1 MDDIISDCLQLN
13 PNFDT
18 DTNNISWFINS
29 GSKKLECLL
38 EKVQLK
44 EIFAKRNCVL
54 AIAVETVRQAS
65 YILLFKIM
73 YLRYINQLIEENLNA
88 NFKNDWVNKNI
99 AYNVSIDKNVLDN
112 VFGSKEDL
120 NELFYA
126 SGILRKEDQ
135 HRKVLF
141 STYGEE
147 IFPTIQQKLPDLK
160 FKMKMYFVVAQIYS
174 THIHVA
180 LHQAVRLKSVE
191 ENGVSIVVQDKI
203 IPIDNLYKAL
213 CKILWTNISSD
224 IVINYCEQHNNETNT
239 LVYDFYSTQNHG
251 QILKTLELS
260 VLKIFNAQNT
270 NLDMDYKK
278 EISINHKNCTCSFT
292 LSFRTIIEMGI
303 NPTLQ
308 SAAKV
313 IAASLTS
320 AELFGSYEVDYLF
333 LLGNPFS
340 FSSDSQVYNAY
351 IVLMQNAICL
361 GIESKGKDTQFIYL
375 RDTIT
380 DLVQSTV
387 YNKNCLYEKFTMG
400 TLRQVLKDTYAV
412 RLKDH
417 FAHKFVPFSRIS
429 KCENDTASDM
439 VGEGSFL
446 IVFRR
451 GQTIPMTG
459 LTLKINL
466 GHLMHRYSTLV
477 AEFIRVDTSNEKLPN
492 DSDILPKDSQGPKFD
507 LFGYEDKN
515 NISFERLVLN
525 LKYTNYNYSLQLSM
539 RETGYK
545 VEEYMFKDIGDP
557 LTLAYIH
564 SH

>member
-1 MDDIISDCLQLN
+1 MYFPKVQLNLIGHLTYNMTYLTSIRVKNQMDDIISDCLQLN

-38 EKVQLK
+38 KKVQLK

-54 AIAVETVRQAS
+54 AIDVETVRQAS

-73 YLRYINQLIEENLNA
+73 YLRYFNQLIEENLNA

-99 AYNVSIDKNVLDN
+99 AYNVSIDKNVLDR

-239 LVYDFYSTQNHG
+239 LVYDFYSTQNHS

-260 VLKIFNAQNT
+260 VLKIV
-270 NLDMDYKK
+270 
-278 EISINHKNCTCSFT
+278 
-292 LSFRTIIEMGI
+292 
-303 NPTLQ
+303 
-308 SAAKV
+308 SAA
-313 IAASLTS
+313 
-320 AELFGSYEVDYLF
+320 
-333 LLGNPFS
+333 
-340 FSSDSQVYNAY
+340 
-351 IVLMQNAICL
+351 
-361 GIESKGKDTQFIYL
+361 
-375 RDTIT
+375 
-380 DLVQSTV
+380 
-387 YNKNCLYEKFTMG
+387 
-400 TLRQVLKDTYAV
+400 
-412 RLKDH
+412 
-417 FAHKFVPFSRIS
+417 
-429 KCENDTASDM
+429 
-439 VGEGSFL
+439 
-446 IVFRR
+446 
-451 GQTIPMTG
+451 
-459 LTLKINL
+459 
-466 GHLMHRYSTLV
+466 
-477 AEFIRVDTSNEKLPN
+477 
-492 DSDILPKDSQGPKFD
+492 
-507 LFGYEDKN
+507 
-515 NISFERLVLN
+515 
-525 LKYTNYNYSLQLSM
+525 
-539 RETGYK
+539 
-545 VEEYMFKDIGDP
+545 
-557 LTLAYIH
+557 
-564 SH
+564 